1 MPFDSPLPDCRR
13 CRWFYIT
20 WDPKKPYGCRAMRFK
35 SQKLPALEV
44 LEVDGSVCISFTK
57 KRNGVEVSKKVLKN
71 GKSGS
76 KMDLKA

>member
-20 WDPKKPYGCRAMRFK
+20 WDPKKPYGCRAMQFK

-44 LEVDGSVCISFTK
+44 LEADGSVCISFTQKRDEIELPK
-57 KRNGVEVSKKVLKN
+57 KEFNKSKP
-71 GKSGS
+71 GS
-76 KMDLKA
+76 KIDLKA

>member
-20 WDPKKPYGCRAMRFK
+20 WDPKKPYGCRAMQFK

-44 LEVDGSVCISFTK
+44 LEADGSVCISFK
-57 KRNGVEVSKKVLKN
+57 AKRNGVEVSKKALNEDKPR
-71 GKSGS
+71 S

>member
-1 MPFDSPLPDCRR
+1 MSFDSSFPDCRR

-20 WDPKKPYGCRAMRFK
+20 WDPEKPYGCRAMQFK

-44 LEVDGSVCISFTK
+44 LEADGSVCMSFKK
-57 KRNGVEVSKKVLKN
+57 KRKNVEVSKKALN
-71 GKSGS
+71 TDKSKS